1 MNSGMK
7 ERASVYEWYLPDLE
21 LDTFA
26 EKKKMRMYVYIQK
39 KTSEG
44 FFAMG

>member
-26 EKKKMRMYVYIQK
+26 EKRR
-39 KTSEG
+39 
-44 FFAMG
+44 